1 MKQAAFFVTVVLRPL
16 NRTSCRYCLRK
27 EHLSTFLL
35 FTYFQFFVN
44 VSSQVIAEEFILN
57 FILKY
62 RNYEKK
68 SEISFLAWKVRS
80 SLFETFF

>member
-1 MKQAAFFVTVVLRPL
+1 
-16 NRTSCRYCLRK
+16 
-27 EHLSTFLL
+27 
-35 FTYFQFFVN
+35 

-80 SLFETFF
+80 SLFETFFWWHQLNSVRLA